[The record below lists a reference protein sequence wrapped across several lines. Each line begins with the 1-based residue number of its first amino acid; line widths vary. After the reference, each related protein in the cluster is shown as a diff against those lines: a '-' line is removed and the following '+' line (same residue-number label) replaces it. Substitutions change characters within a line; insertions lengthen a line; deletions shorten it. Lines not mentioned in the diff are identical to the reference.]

1 MLRYSLKLDTEMQQT
16 VSMEWSE
23 RYLAPD
29 LSMVSGV
36 TSPTYHIDTMEQI
49 NVVNTATDYSASLM
63 VEANNAKRTGYVVVK
78 KQQYPIIT
86 GVVHDYTEDNV
97 DIPIEYY
104 AILIKGK
111 YYYAQHES
119 SSLTFTID
127 DFLQVSPN
135 ASNNILI
142 SNIISGTM
150 SVTCDDDSQ
159 SIGIDTVYWIED
171 NKVNIGGNEYYYDRE
186 EQPSNDLGYGTN
198 SKGIFQYYEDGD
210 VVPCSA
216 LTQCQEID
224 IYPITDMRNY
234 QTVTKFQLYPNANIP
249 ITYESIGYGAYAF
262 YIMYQD
268 EYCPITMDKDGNCY
282 CQIPSYLTVGYS
294 GDENEDLQYQQYN
307 VYAVIGDI
315 PDNIYE
321 IITNP
326 TSGSIADS
334 YEIVELTAQNT
345 KEHQIYDLDGL
356 YGIMAYVQI
365 DGGTY
370 FVQNDIISANNGRYL
385 LIDVNEDS
393 HLIEIGDKLT
403 LIGNSTPYQS
413 IVFTDE
419 KAGKEFIV
427 FGGRQYW
434 VQPHLCDKALINGQE
449 YPITYINGLQ
459 ENVDCLVEINDESVP
474 MKLMVSGDT
483 WMVQKYGIIV
493 QENEGVMSAQT
504 AVYPI
509 INYDGVKIN
518 DTNYHIETVS
528 SDTSYRVA
536 ILETANEIS
545 IEVQDIMGSSLFMCS
560 PYLPDTDHSN
570 QFIYEESVR
579 LCQEVMQ
586 ASQGWGL
593 EAPNRIF
600 GKEPITPELPFKVV
614 SNPTSTDDFMDYT
627 DKLEIDSPN
636 GFFSLTMPF
645 IHNNAGNPL
654 QDDLISTDF
663 YEAEVAKVINP
674 IVDMEKDVY
683 TPKYIPSGDYIGS
696 STVFKPIYEIDVNL
710 HFRTRNM
717 DSWKVNDSNADSSVE
732 NMDNW
737 FITDYFPYNKIS
749 GRNKDEL
756 MGVSDLIGLLNFS
769 NDDVY
774 YQKLKIANSF
784 LRFSYYDST
793 DPQTQSLMATSCVFM
808 NEHTLYKTFID
819 NSRKNVNDYGQIEE
833 GHYLDESGNTLPT
846 NSGAV
851 LNKISV
857 LSEYIGK
864 KTQKT
869 TYTSIPIDNLLMND
883 RRIDCGFKIKGKYAT
898 DTSSEGFYI
907 YMFRE
912 YSENLHP
919 KPIYM
924 KVEFNHAGVG
934 KIIPFLIPMKWT
946 NDTDETTSVYPTE
959 PLTLSNDEETLCS
972 GIPLSYV
979 YAQTY
984 IPLYAVYDFQ
994 NKEYGY
1000 VFDNRYI
1007 TVDENGVAQL
1017 NLFEM
1022 KIMDESES
1030 DVVHKTAVIDINKQ
1044 FQSSNYTL

>member
-198 SKGIFQYYEDGD
+198 SKGIFKYYEDGD

-434 VQPHLCDKALINGQE
+434 VQPHLCDKALINAQE

-474 MKLMVSGDT
+474 MKLMART
-483 WMVQKYGIIV
+483 K
-493 QENEGVMSAQT
+493 
-504 AVYPI
+504 
-509 INYDGVKIN
+509 
-518 DTNYHIETVS
+518 TVI
-528 SDTSYRVA
+528 TVP
-536 ILETANEIS
+536 T
-545 IEVQDIMGSSLFMCS
+545 GS
-560 PYLPDTDHSN
+560 H
-570 QFIYEESVR
+570 VH
-579 LCQEVMQ
+579 Q
-586 ASQGWGL
+586 AL
-593 EAPNRIF
+593 
-600 GKEPITPELPFKVV
+600 
-614 SNPTSTDDFMDYT
+614 
-627 DKLEIDSPN
+627 
-636 GFFSLTMPF
+636 
-645 IHNNAGNPL
+645 
-654 QDDLISTDF
+654 
-663 YEAEVAKVINP
+663 
-674 IVDMEKDVY
+674 
-683 TPKYIPSGDYIGS
+683 
-696 STVFKPIYEIDVNL
+696 
-710 HFRTRNM
+710 
-717 DSWKVNDSNADSSVE
+717 
-732 NMDNW
+732 
-737 FITDYFPYNKIS
+737 
-749 GRNKDEL
+749 
-756 MGVSDLIGLLNFS
+756 
-769 NDDVY
+769 
-774 YQKLKIANSF
+774 LKIVRS
-784 LRFSYYDST
+784 
-793 DPQTQSLMATSCVFM
+793 
-808 NEHTLYKTFID
+808 
-819 NSRKNVNDYGQIEE
+819 
-833 GHYLDESGNTLPT
+833 
-846 NSGAV
+846 
-851 LNKISV
+851 
-857 LSEYIGK
+857 
-864 KTQKT
+864 
-869 TYTSIPIDNLLMND
+869 
-883 RRIDCGFKIKGKYAT
+883 
-898 DTSSEGFYI
+898 
-907 YMFRE
+907 
-912 YSENLHP
+912 
-919 KPIYM
+919 
-924 KVEFNHAGVG
+924 
-934 KIIPFLIPMKWT
+934 
-946 NDTDETTSVYPTE
+946 
-959 PLTLSNDEETLCS
+959 
-972 GIPLSYV
+972 
-979 YAQTY
+979 
-984 IPLYAVYDFQ
+984 
-994 NKEYGY
+994 
-1000 VFDNRYI
+1000 
-1007 TVDENGVAQL
+1007 
-1017 NLFEM
+1017 
-1022 KIMDESES
+1022 
-1030 DVVHKTAVIDINKQ
+1030 
-1044 FQSSNYTL
+1044 